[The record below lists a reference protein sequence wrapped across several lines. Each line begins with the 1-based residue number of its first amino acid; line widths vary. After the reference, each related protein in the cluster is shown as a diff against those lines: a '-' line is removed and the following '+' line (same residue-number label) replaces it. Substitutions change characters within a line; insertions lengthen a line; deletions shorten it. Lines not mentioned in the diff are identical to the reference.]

1 MAETRD
7 ASTPRPKP
15 AVNADG
21 VDLTQIRALL
31 AMTPTQRLHAL
42 VATVRNLERLRRN
55 VRRV

>member
-1 MAETRD
+1 MADTLD
-7 ASTPRPKP
+7 ARTPAPKP

-42 VATVRNLERLRRN
+42 VAAVRNLERLKRH